1 MQMIQITIHG
11 EKFEGDFLNPDV
23 MERYENAIDRAR
35 TEAARQVEGESGS
48 QGVRRQCDVVRSCID
63 TVLGEGS
70 ADKLMPG
77 GPDLLTCLD
86 IFEELCLLGEKQI
99 TPLIQRR
106 VMKYSARRAARN
118 AKSSD

>member
-11 EKFEGDFLNPDV
+11 KKFEGDFLNPDV
-23 MERYENAIDRAR
+23 MEQYENAIDRAR
-35 TEAARQVEGESGS
+35 TEAARQVKGESGS
-48 QGVRRQCDVVRSCID
+48 QGVRRQCDAVRSCID

-77 GPDLLTCLD
+77 GTDLLTCLD

>member
-48 QGVRRQCDVVRSCID
+48 QGVRRQCDAVRSCID